1 MIGRQKP
8 YREKRGANKFQTD
21 RRPRNRA
28 EKGKTDK
35 TKIEEG
41 AEKHV
46 EQNNLYTLTES
57 EQFTFYRVPKSLF
70 IHQRYAALTPEAK
83 LLYGLLLDRMGL
95 SVKNGWCDASGF
107 VFIYFAQ
114 SEVMECLSCGHDKA
128 GKLFAELELADLI
141 ARKKQRLC
149 KPDKIYVKRI
159 QPDIRN
165 ADVRAAK
172 IPEAGHL
179 VPRTPEFVFPDSN
192 DNKRNKTDLIDIDL
206 SVCDMTDEIEKAVK
220 ENLEYDILIQRARP
234 EDTAI
239 IGELVSIISD
249 TLRTTKS
256 TVCISG
262 SEIPAETVRSRF
274 RKLSAENIEY
284 VLDRLKQNTT
294 EVKNIRAY
302 LLAALYNAPAT
313 MNSYY
318 TALVNHDLYGQS
330 A

>member
-1 MIGRQKP
+1 M
-8 YREKRGANKFQTD
+8 
-21 RRPRNRA
+21 
-28 EKGKTDK
+28 
-35 TKIEEG
+35 
-41 AEKHV
+41 

-70 IHQRYAALTPEAK
+70 TRHRYAALSAEAK

-159 QPDIRN
+159 QPDIEK

-172 IPEAGHL
+172 IPKTGNL
-179 VPRTPEFVFPDSN
+179 VQRHPELVFSDGN
-192 DNKRNKTDLIDIDL
+192 DNKRIKTDLTNIDQ
-206 SVCDMTDEIEKAVK
+206 SVCDRTDEIEETVKA
-220 ENLEYDILIQRARP
+220 NLEYGILTQRARP
-234 EDTAI
+234 EDIGI
-239 IGELVSIISD
+239 IEELVSIIMD
-249 TLRTTKS
+249 TLRSTKS
-256 TVCISG
+256 TIRISG
-262 SEIPAETVRSRF
+262 SEIPAESVRARF
-274 RKLSAENIEY
+274 LKLNGENIEY
-284 VLDRLKQNTT
+284 VLDRLMKNTT
-294 EVKNIRAY
+294 EIKNIRAY

>member
-1 MIGRQKP
+1 MNVRRKP
-8 YREKRGANKFQTD
+8 CSEKRDANKFKTERRLHD
-21 RRPRNRA
+21 RA
-28 EKGKTDK
+28 GKGKTDK
-35 TKIEEG
+35 SKIEKG
-41 AEKHV
+41 AEKYM

-70 IHQRYAALTPEAK
+70 TRQRYAALSAEAK

-159 QPDIRN
+159 QPDIEK

-172 IPEAGHL
+172 IPKTGNL
-179 VPRTPEFVFPDSN
+179 VQGCPELVFSDGN
-192 DNKRNKTDLIDIDL
+192 DNKRIKTDLTNIDQ
-206 SVCDMTDEIEKAVK
+206 SVCDRTDEIEETVKA
-220 ENLEYDILIQRARP
+220 NLEYGILTQRARP
-234 EDTAI
+234 EDTGI
-239 IGELVSIISD
+239 IDELVSIISD
-249 TLRTTKS
+249 TLRSTKP
-256 TVCISG
+256 TIRISG
-262 SEIPAETVRSRF
+262 SEIPVEAVRSRF
-274 RKLSAENIEY
+274 LKLSAENIEY

-294 EVKNIRAY
+294 EIKNIRAY

-318 TALVNHDLYGQS
+318 TTLVNHDLYGQS